1 MQVQLRRNKPYDTQL
16 RWQSIKVL
24 HGEFHLF
31 YYCPACQK
39 DVTFIPSFIVIV
51 IRFTFQV
58 IFFLFFFRVFF
69 WGGGNVM
76 FLNHSV
82 SLDMDGQMAILKDT
96 AWIIISQSRAGGG
109 EDVLMALVLK

>member
-1 MQVQLRRNKPYDTQL
+1 
-16 RWQSIKVL
+16 
-24 HGEFHLF
+24 
-31 YYCPACQK
+31 
-39 DVTFIPSFIVIV
+39 
-51 IRFTFQV
+51 
-58 IFFLFFFRVFF
+58 
-69 WGGGNVM
+69 M